1 MEFNLADLFESVVD
15 VVPEQPAIIAGDRRL
30 TYAELDG
37 RANRLAHHLASAG
50 VGPRDRIG
58 LQLANGSEYLEG
70 MLACFKIRAVPVNV
84 NYRYV
89 SSELRY
95 LYNNAGL
102 VGLVFHSRFAPAVS
116 DALAAMPERRTLL
129 EVPDST
135 RVSEL
140 GVDYEC
146 ALAATVERRDFA
158 PRSADDLYCVYTG
171 GTTGM
176 PKGVLWRHEDI
187 FFAGMGGGDALAL
200 GNIIASPDQLATR
213 VMRPG
218 MTALPCPPFM
228 HSSAHWLAFTML
240 FGGGKLVTLPDGHFD
255 PAATWRL
262 VGTEA
267 VNILVVVGDAM
278 ARPLLDELDAHRAHY
293 DISSL
298 VAVGSGGAVLSP
310 ATKRRLAEMLPGRI
324 VADAFGSSETGQLG
338 GSAKEDD
345 PYGMPRLHVD
355 ECTDVLDDALQ
366 PVAWGSGVV
375 GRLAR
380 SGHIPLEYLGDADK
394 TAATFVESAETRWAL
409 PGDMAMVDADGVI
422 TVLGRGSLCINTGGE
437 KVFPD
442 EVEAAVKTCVDIED
456 VVVVGVP
463 DERYGERVVAVVQS
477 RAGCRVDGEALRTL
491 CREKM
496 AGYKVPRQVVMAEAI
511 TRSPSGKADY
521 RWAKAFALRKLTG
534 DD

>member
-15 VVPEQPAIIAGDRRL
+15 VVPEQPAIIADDRRL

-37 RANRLAHHLASAG
+37 RANRLAHHLAGAG
-50 VGPRDRIG
+50 VGPGDGIG

-89 SSELRY
+89 TSELRY
-95 LYNNAGL
+95 LYQDAGL
-102 VGLVFHSRFAPAVS
+102 VGLVFHSRFAPAVN

-129 EVPDST
+129 EVRDST
-135 RVSEL
+135 GASDL
-140 GVDYEC
+140 GFDYER
-146 ALAATVERRDFA
+146 ALAAAGDGRGFA

-187 FFAGMGGGDALAL
+187 FFAGMGGGDPLAL
-200 GNIIASPDQLATR
+200 GNVVGSPEELATR

-240 FGGGKLVTLPDGHFD
+240 FGGGKVVTLPGGHFD

-278 ARPLLDELDAHRAHY
+278 ARPLLDELDVHQARY

-310 ATKRRLAEMLPGRI
+310 ATKRRLAEMLPGRM
-324 VADAFGSSETGQLG
+324 VVDAFGSSETGHLG
-338 GSAKEDD
+338 GHARDDD
-345 PYGMPRLHVD
+345 PYGTPRLHVD
-355 ECTDVLDDALQ
+355 ECTDVLDDALR
-366 PVAWGSGVV
+366 PVARGSGVV

-380 SGHIPLEYLGDADK
+380 RGHIPLGYLGDADK
-394 TAATFVESAETRWAL
+394 TATTFVESAGTRWAL
-409 PGDMAMVDADGVI
+409 PGDMALVDADGAI
-422 TVLGRGSLCINTGGE
+422 AILGRGSLCINTGGE

-442 EVEAAVKTCVDIED
+442 EVEAAVKSSADVED

-463 DERYGERVVAVVQS
+463 DERFGERVVAVVQP
-477 RAGCRVDGEALRTL
+477 RAGCQVDGEALRTL
-491 CREKM
+491 CRETM
-496 AGYKVPRQVVMAEAI
+496 AGYKVPRQVVVAESI

-521 RWAKAFALRKLTG
+521 RWAKAFALTKSTG
-534 DD
+534 ED